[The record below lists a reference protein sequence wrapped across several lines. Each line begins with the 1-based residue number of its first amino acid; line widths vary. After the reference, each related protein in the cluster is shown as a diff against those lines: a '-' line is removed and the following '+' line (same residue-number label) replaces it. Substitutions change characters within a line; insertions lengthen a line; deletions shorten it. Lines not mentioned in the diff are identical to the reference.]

1 MSLVASR
8 IFCGFSPNVF
18 LGFRDVSH
26 HVGSRSHVIFRITEL
41 SVLISALKRPRLSV
55 QHMSIMSDKKSFAVI
70 DVDEKKLVNGRLRKL
85 ICFAL
90 TLPLSAVALEA
101 NLSPYT
107 LESPQQ
113 TPIDF
118 PITSIFIARTITRWS
133 RVIALIASSNLRN
146 SICGNKTMIMSAR
159 HLSEVEISR
168 IYIKRRFII
177 KWRKEYMHVIH
188 RLTAGK
194 VLSLKSSCAVIQFL

>member
-1 MSLVASR
+1 MASR

-26 HVGSRSHVIFRITEL
+26 HVGSRSRVIFRITEL
-41 SVLISALKRPRLSV
+41 SVLISALKRPRLFI

-90 TLPLSAVALEA
+90 TLRKIHYFLISCCFGGKLIPVHSRVATTNSDWFSNHVNLYRSHNHSLIACYCADSFQQSQKLNLREQNDDNECKA
-101 NLSPYT
+101 LIRSGNLSN
-107 LESPQQ
+107 LHQ
-113 TPIDF
+113 T
-118 PITSIFIARTITRWS
+118 TI
-133 RVIALIASSNLRN
+133 
-146 SICGNKTMIMSAR
+146 
-159 HLSEVEISR
+159 
-168 IYIKRRFII
+168 YF
-177 KWRKEYMHVIH
+177 RKEYMHVIH

-194 VLSLKSSCAVIQFL
+194 VPSLKSSCAVIQFL